1 MRNYCTNIGGPNCD
15 TRSLL
20 WQLRNLLRYQ
30 RQTPGLLSNV
40 GGFRSEFMPVIRGQV
55 RGPSLTDDQRNAL
68 LQKLENELA
77 GSSSSSGLAMWDN
90 PLIFEI
96 PLERLDGT
104 LDRIDV
110 IVVWDAFRNLR
121 SEERTG
127 LILEAYGDRE
137 SSISQ
142 ALGVTHDEMMDQA
155 LLPYRMMHMEHP
167 GEVDLHVI
175 NNAMLDEGGFMIGN
189 RAELLLPTRRMAEAA
204 LARLNERVPNG
215 RWAIG
220 ELVR

>member
-1 MRNYCTNIGGPNCD
+1 
-15 TRSLL
+15 
-20 WQLRNLLRYQ
+20 
-30 RQTPGLLSNV
+30 
-40 GGFRSEFMPVIRGQV
+40 MPVIRGQA
-55 RGPSLTDDQRNAL
+55 RGPSVTEDQRKVL
-68 LQKLENELA
+68 LEKLENELA
-77 GSSSSSGLAMWDN
+77 GKSPPSGQSVYEI

-96 PLERLDGT
+96 PLERLDGS

-110 IVVWDAFRNLR
+110 LVVWDAFRHLR

-137 SSISQ
+137 GSISQ

-155 LLPYRMMHMEHP
+155 LLPYRMMHMERP
-167 GEVDLHVI
+167 GEVDPNEI

-204 LARLNERVPNG
+204 KARLDERVPNG

-220 ELVR
+220 EMAR